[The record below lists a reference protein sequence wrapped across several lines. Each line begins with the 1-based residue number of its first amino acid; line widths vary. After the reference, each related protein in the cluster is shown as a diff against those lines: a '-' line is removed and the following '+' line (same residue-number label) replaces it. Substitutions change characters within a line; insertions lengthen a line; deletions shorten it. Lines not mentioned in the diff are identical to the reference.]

1 MKLRVH
7 LGNSKR
13 LLGIIKKYGLY
24 IIFLFKIKINLIS
37 IQLIMITICTND
49 IFSEFPE
56 ESVSSGS
63 KYLSKK
69 TFESLN
75 ELFTASQEIQDWLT
89 ECAKV

>member
-1 MKLRVH
+1 MKM
-7 LGNSKR
+7 
-13 LLGIIKKYGLY
+13 
-24 IIFLFKIKINLIS
+24 NLIS
-37 IQLIMITICTND
+37 IQLIMTTICTND
-49 IFSEFPE
+49 DTFSEFPE
-56 ESVSSGS
+56 ESVSPGS